1 MGSGRPSSTP
11 KPKSLNSW
19 SKVLS
24 IHSVSF
30 SRKKKKL
37 PSGNIFLFFSVNL
50 SPFHYFFYTH
60 AHTRICLGLQES
72 GFVPRYNLPLAGF
85 NPIHVNL
92 NGLLMIVIMVFKVGA
107 EIQRYLKKLT
117 LALTLFLIFT
127 IQQPLRLHFWHEF
140 TFTIPLVLLTITLL
154 IHLLGFDL
162 GPTST
167 APKWKPQL
175 WEVSGLENTYPHPH
189 HKP

>member
-1 MGSGRPSSTP
+1 MRSFTGNGAKVPFCEPWAQGDQAPRPNPSLLIPGP
-11 KPKSLNSW
+11 KFFPFIQSPSPE
-19 SKVLS
+19 
-24 IHSVSF
+24 
-30 SRKKKKL
+30 RKKKL

-127 IQQPLRLHFWHEF
+127 IQQPLRLHF
-140 TFTIPLVLLTITLL
+140 
-154 IHLLGFDL
+154 
-162 GPTST
+162 
-167 APKWKPQL
+167 
-175 WEVSGLENTYPHPH
+175 
-189 HKP
+189 

>member
-72 GFVPRYNLPLAGF
+72 GLVPGYNLPLAGF

-127 IQQPLRLHFWHEF
+127 IQQPLHLHF
-140 TFTIPLVLLTITLL
+140 
-154 IHLLGFDL
+154 
-162 GPTST
+162 
-167 APKWKPQL
+167 
-175 WEVSGLENTYPHPH
+175 
-189 HKP
+189 

>member
-72 GFVPRYNLPLAGF
+72 GLVPGYNLPLAGF

-127 IQQPLRLHFWHEF
+127 IQQPLHLHFWHEF

>member
-72 GFVPRYNLPLAGF
+72 GLVPRYNLPLAGF

-127 IQQPLRLHFWHEF
+127 IQQPLHLHFWHEF